1 LPTSFWRTDLRAP
14 SLRGSSAVA
23 LTVLVAL
30 AAWLAGGATPA
41 QADGGPTAGT
51 AAKAR
56 FGPAVLAELNRVRA
70 KHGLRPVVGDR
81 RMARTAAR
89 HSRDMA
95 RRGYFAHGPWG
106 GRVARAAG
114 GPRRVG
120 EVIGWL
126 TRATPASEARR
137 VVRGWLDSPAHRHV
151 MLDGGFQRVGIGR
164 AAGRVGSLRAALYT
178 VDWASAR

>member
-1 LPTSFWRTDLRAP
+1 MPTSFGRTDLRAP
-14 SLRGSSAVA
+14 SLRGLSAVA

-41 QADGGPTAGT
+41 QAGGPTAS
-51 AAKAR
+51 AAQAR

-70 KHGLRPVVGDR
+70 KHGLPPVVGDR

-95 RRGYFAHGPWG
+95 RRGYFAHGQWG

-137 VVRGWLDSPAHRHV
+137 VVQGWLDSPAHRHV
-151 MLDGGFQRVGIGR
+151 MLDGGFRRVGIGR
-164 AAGRVGSLRAALYT
+164 APGRVGSLNAALYT